1 MDMMTGLL
9 MGVWHTFNEAAP
21 YILFGTFMAGVI
33 QIFVD
38 KDKIA
43 KHLGKPGFKSVF
55 LAALFGVPLPLCS
68 CGVLPT
74 AMSLRRNGA
83 SKGATLAFM
92 ISTPETG
99 IDSIML
105 SFALLDPIMAVFRPV
120 AAFIT
125 AVVAGIME
133 NIFGHK
139 EKAPEP
145 PKEEKCPHC
154 SENVGRS
161 DAAGK
166 AHSPHYGKR
175 FIDGMEYAFVDL
187 LGDIALWLALGIGIG
202 GVISYFV
209 PASFIENYLGR
220 NISAMFIMLIIG
232 IPLYICASAST
243 PIAAALI
250 AKGMAP
256 GAALVFLL
264 AGPATNTAGV
274 LAIGKFLGRRS
285 IVIYLASISIC
296 AIAMGFLL
304 NYIYSTMHIN
314 ARALMGSGG
323 HSMLTHRLGLAAAP
337 ILAILMVN
345 AVIRRNKCAD

>member
-1 MDMMTGLL
+1 MDIITGLIKEI
-9 MGVWHTFNEAAP
+9 WHTFNEAAP

-33 QIFVD
+33 QTFVD
-38 KDKIA
+38 KDRIA

-55 LAALFGVPLPLCS
+55 MAALFGVPLPLCS

-74 AMSLRRNGA
+74 AMSLRKNGA

-125 AVVAGIME
+125 AVVAGVME

-139 EKAPEP
+139 EKAPEL

-154 SENVGRS
+154 EAEVHTH
-161 DAAGK
+161 K
-166 AHSPHYGKR
+166 PHYGRR
-175 FIDGMEYAFVDL
+175 FIDGMEYAFIDL

-202 GVISYFV
+202 GVISFFI

-220 NISAMFIMLIIG
+220 GLSAMLIMLVIG

-243 PIAAALI
+243 PIASALI

-264 AGPATNTAGV
+264 AGPATNTAGI
-274 LAIGKFLGRRS
+274 LAIGKFLGKRS
-285 IVIYLASISIC
+285 VVIYLAAISVC
-296 AIAMGFLL
+296 AIAMGLLL
-304 NYIYSTMHIN
+304 NLIYSTFSIN
-314 ARALMGSGG
+314 AKALMGSGG
-323 HSMLTHRLGLAAAP
+323 HSELTHHLGLVAAP
-337 ILAILMVN
+337 VLVILMIN
-345 AVIRRNKCAD
+345 ASLRRNKCND

>member
-1 MDMMTGLL
+1 MDILTGLIKEI
-9 MGVWHTFNEAAP
+9 WHTFNEAAP

-33 QIFVD
+33 QTFVD
-38 KDKIA
+38 KDRIV
-43 KHLGKPGFKSVF
+43 KHLGKPGFKSV
-55 LAALFGVPLPLCS
+55 LMAALFGVPLPLCS

-74 AMSLRRNGA
+74 AMSLRKNGA

-154 SENVGRS
+154 MSGAPGHR
-161 DAAGK
+161 
-166 AHSPHYGKR
+166 PHYGRR

-187 LGDIALWLALGIGIG
+187 LGDISLWLALGIGIG
-202 GVISYFV
+202 GVISFFI

-220 NISAMFIMLIIG
+220 GLSAMLIMLVIG

-243 PIAAALI
+243 PIASALI

-264 AGPATNTAGV
+264 AGPATNSAGM
-274 LAIGKFLGRRS
+274 LAIGKFLGKRS
-285 IVIYLASISIC
+285 VVIYLAAISVC
-296 AIAMGFLL
+296 AIAFGLLL
-304 NYIYSTMHIN
+304 NLIYSVYGIN
-314 ARALMGSGG
+314 ARALMGRGG
-323 HSMLTHRLGLAAAP
+323 HSELTHRLGLVAAP
-337 ILAILMVN
+337 LLVILMIN
-345 AVIRRNKCAD
+345 AVMRRNKCDA

>member
-1 MDMMTGLL
+1 MDIITGLFREI
-9 MGVWHTFNEAAP
+9 WHTFNEAAP

-43 KHLGKPGFKSVF
+43 RHLGKPGFKSVF

-74 AMSLRRNGA
+74 AMSLRKNGA
-83 SKGATLAFM
+83 SRGATLAFL

-133 NIFGHK
+133 NIFGHR
-139 EKAPEP
+139 EKAPEL
-145 PKEEKCPHC
+145 PKEDKCPHC
-154 SENVGRS
+154 REAAGRS
-161 DAAGK
+161 EAG
-166 AHSPHYGKR
+166 AHSPNYGKR

-209 PASFIENYLGR
+209 PVSFIENYLGK
-220 NISAMFIMLIIG
+220 NFSAMLIMLVIG

-243 PIAAALI
+243 PIASALI

-256 GAALVFLL
+256 GTALVFLL
-264 AGPATNTAGV
+264 AGPATNTAGIIAV
-274 LAIGKFLGRRS
+274 GKFLGKRS
-285 IVIYLASISIC
+285 VVIYLAAIAIC
-296 AIAMGFLL
+296 AIGFGLLL
-304 NYIYSTMHIN
+304 NYIYDAMHIN

-323 HSMLTHRLGLAAAP
+323 HSMLTHHLGLIAAP
-337 ILAILMVN
+337 VLIILMIN
-345 AVIRRNKCAD
+345 AVFRRNKCAV

>member
-1 MDMMTGLL
+1 MDIITGLL
-9 MGVWHTFNEAAP
+9 KEIWHTFNEAAP

-33 QIFVD
+33 QTFVD
-38 KDKIA
+38 KDRIA

-55 LAALFGVPLPLCS
+55 MAALFGIPLPLCS

-74 AMSLRRNGA
+74 AMSLRKNGA

-125 AVVAGIME
+125 AVVAGILE

-139 EKAPEP
+139 EKAPEL

-154 SENVGRS
+154 MSGAPGHR
-161 DAAGK
+161 
-166 AHSPHYGKR
+166 PHYGR
-175 FIDGMEYAFVDL
+175 RLIEGMKYAFVDL

-220 NISAMFIMLIIG
+220 GLSAMFIMLVIG

-243 PIAAALI
+243 PIASALI

-256 GAALVFLL
+256 GVALVFLL

-274 LAIGKFLGRRS
+274 LAIGKFLGKRS
-285 IVIYLASISIC
+285 IAIYLAAISIC
-296 AIAMGFLL
+296 AIAMGLLL
-304 NYIYSTMHIN
+304 NMLYSVYNIN
-314 ARALMGSGG
+314 AKALMGSGG
-323 HSMLTHRLGLAAAP
+323 HSMLTHHLGLVAAP
-337 ILAILMVN
+337 VLAILMIN
-345 AVIRRNKCAD
+345 AVTRRNKCAD

>member
-1 MDMMTGLL
+1 MDILTGLIREI
-9 MGVWHTFNEAAP
+9 WHTFNEAAP

-33 QIFVD
+33 QTFVD
-38 KDKIA
+38 KDRIVR
-43 KHLGKPGFKSVF
+43 HLGKPGFKSVF
-55 LAALFGVPLPLCS
+55 MAALFGVPLPLCS

-74 AMSLRRNGA
+74 AMSLRKNGA
-83 SKGATLAFM
+83 SRGATLAFM

-125 AVVAGIME
+125 AVVAGVME
-133 NIFGHK
+133 NLLGHK
-139 EKAPEP
+139 EKALEP

-154 SENVGRS
+154 SEGAARS
-161 DAAGK
+161 IARGQNQ
-166 AHSPHYGKR
+166 HYGKR
-175 FIDGMEYAFVDL
+175 FIGGMEYAFVDL

-202 GVISYFV
+202 GVISFFI

-220 NISAMFIMLIIG
+220 GLSAMFIMLLIG

-243 PIAAALI
+243 PIASALI

-264 AGPATNTAGV
+264 VGPATNRGDPRGRQVSRKEVGRDISRRDIRMRYCVRPAVKPHIFRLRHKREGVDGKRRAFGADAPSRPRRRAG
-274 LAIGKFLGRRS
+274 AGDTDDKRS
-285 IVIYLASISIC
+285 
-296 AIAMGFLL
+296 
-304 NYIYSTMHIN
+304 
-314 ARALMGSGG
+314 RA
-323 HSMLTHRLGLAAAP
+323 P
-337 ILAILMVN
+337 Q
-345 AVIRRNKCAD
+345 

>member
-1 MDMMTGLL
+1 MDILTGL
-9 MGVWHTFNEAAP
+9 VKEIWHTFNEAAP
-21 YILFGTFMAGVI
+21 YILLGTFMAGVI
-33 QIFVD
+33 QTFVD
-38 KDKIA
+38 KDRIV

-55 LAALFGVPLPLCS
+55 MAALFGIPLPLCS

-74 AMSLRRNGA
+74 AMSLRKNGA

-125 AVVAGIME
+125 AVIAGVME

-139 EKAPEP
+139 EKAPEL

-154 SENVGRS
+154 SETVGRV
-161 DAAGK
+161 DK
-166 AHSPHYGKR
+166 AHPKHYGRR

-202 GVISYFV
+202 GVISFFV

-220 NISAMFIMLIIG
+220 GISAMLIMLVIG

-243 PIAAALI
+243 PIASALI

-264 AGPATNTAGV
+264 AGPATNSAGMF
-274 LAIGKFLGRRS
+274 AIGKFLGKRS
-285 IVIYLASISIC
+285 VVIYLAAISVC
-296 AIAMGFLL
+296 AVAFGLLL
-304 NYIYSTMHIN
+304 NLIYSVYGIN

-323 HSMLTHRLGLAAAP
+323 HSELTHHLGLVAAP
-337 ILAILMVN
+337 VLAILMIN
-345 AVIRRNKCAD
+345 AAMRRNKCND

>member
-1 MDMMTGLL
+1 MDILTGLIREI
-9 MGVWHTFNEAAP
+9 WHTFNEAAP

-33 QIFVD
+33 QTFVD
-38 KDKIA
+38 KDRIV

-55 LAALFGVPLPLCS
+55 MAALFGVPLPLCS

-74 AMSLRRNGA
+74 AMSLRKNGA

-125 AVVAGIME
+125 AVVAGVME

-154 SENVGRS
+154 SETVGR
-161 DAAGK
+161 AAPGQ
-166 AHSPHYGKR
+166 HQHYGKR
-175 FIDGMEYAFVDL
+175 FIGGMEYAFVDL
-187 LGDIALWLALGIGIG
+187 LGDISLWLALGIGIG
-202 GVISYFV
+202 GIISFFI
-209 PASFIENYLGR
+209 PATFIENYLGR
-220 NISAMFIMLIIG
+220 GLSAMFIMLLIG

-243 PIAAALI
+243 PIASALI

-264 AGPATNTAGV
+264 AGPATNTAGI
-274 LAIGKFLGRRS
+274 LAVGKFLGKRS
-285 IVIYLASISIC
+285 VVIYLAAISVC
-296 AIAMGFLL
+296 AIAFGLLL
-304 NYIYSTMHIN
+304 NFIYSVYGIN
-314 ARALMGSGG
+314 AKALMGSGG
-323 HSMLTHRLGLAAAP
+323 HSELTHHLGLIAAP
-337 ILAILMVN
+337 VLVILMIN
-345 AVIRRNKCAD
+345 AVARRNKCDD